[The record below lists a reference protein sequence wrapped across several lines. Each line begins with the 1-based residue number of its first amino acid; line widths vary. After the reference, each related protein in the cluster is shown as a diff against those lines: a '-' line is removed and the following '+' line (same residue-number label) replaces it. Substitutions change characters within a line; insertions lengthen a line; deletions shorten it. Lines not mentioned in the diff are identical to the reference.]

1 MDEAENNAEKR
12 RNPTIVDV
20 ARVAEV
26 AVGTV
31 SRYLNGQ
38 PIRRINREQI
48 EHAIHELGYKRNAA
62 AASIRTDLTHIIGFL
77 VPRFDEFHAQM
88 LEHLSNSVRRT
99 GRAVLSYCHGGDPR
113 VIAEALDIFA
123 AQRVDAII
131 MDGTAEVYDRVDEL
145 LAQNIPIIFYNND
158 LRGLAADRVM
168 VDNHRAS
175 YRIVSHLIDLGH
187 ERIGVLMGDL
197 ANSSAIERLSGYEK
211 ALNDRGIEIDPSLK
225 VKGNWTIDGGYQA
238 TTRLMA
244 LENRPTALFCANYG
258 MAIGAMSW
266 LKENGLHVP
275 DDISLVSYDDVPVFR
290 LYEAGITAV
299 AQPVGAIAET
309 ITDILL
315 ERLGEPSNRVTRS
328 VTLECDII
336 LRGSTRRVS

>member
-1 MDEAENNAEKR
+1 MNEPEPSGEKR
-12 RNPTIVDV
+12 RSPTIIDV
-20 ARVAEV
+20 ARTADV

-38 PIRRINREQI
+38 PIRRTNREQI
-48 EHAIHELGYKRNAA
+48 EQAIQELGYKRNAA

-88 LEHLSNSVRRT
+88 LEHLSNSVRRS
-99 GRAVLSYCHGGDPR
+99 GRAVLSYCHGSDPR
-113 VIAEALDIFA
+113 VIAEALDIFS
-123 AQRVDAII
+123 AQRVDAIV
-131 MDGTAEVYDRVDEL
+131 MDGTAEIYDRVDEL
-145 LAQNIPIIFYNND
+145 LSQDVPIIFYNND
-158 LRGLAADRVM
+158 LRGLAVDRVM

-175 YRIVSHLIDLGH
+175 YRIVSHLADLGH
-187 ERIGVLMGDL
+187 ERIGILMGDL
-197 ANSSAIERLSGYEK
+197 ANSSGLERLSGYEQ
-211 ALNDRGIEIDPSLK
+211 ALQDNGIEIDPALK

-244 LENRPTALFCANYG
+244 LERRPTALFCANYG

-290 LYEAGITAV
+290 LYESGITAV
-299 AQPVGAIAET
+299 AQPIATIAET

-336 LRGSTRRVS
+336 LRGSTRRVA

>member
-1 MDEAENNAEKR
+1 MDEAENSSEKR
-12 RNPTIVDV
+12 RNPTIIDV
-20 ARVAEV
+20 ARAADV

-38 PIRRINREQI
+38 PIRRLNREQI

-77 VPRFDEFHAQM
+77 VPRFDEFHAQI
-88 LEHLSNSVRRT
+88 LENLSNLVRRT

-131 MDGTAEVYDRVDEL
+131 MDGVAEVYDRVDEL

-175 YRIVSHLIDLGH
+175 YRIVNHLIDLGH
-187 ERIGVLMGDL
+187 ERIGVIMGDL
-197 ANSSAIERLSGYEK
+197 ANSSGIERLSGYEK
-211 ALNDRGIEIDPSLK
+211 ALSDRGIEIDPALK

-244 LENRPTALFCANYG
+244 LESRPTALFCANYG

-299 AQPVGAIAET
+299 AQPIGAIADT

-315 ERLGEPSNRVTRS
+315 ERLGDTSSRVTRS

-336 LRGSTRRVS
+336 LRGSARRIS